1 MEVKWLEDFIALAHS
16 QSFSRAAEDRHISQS
31 GFSRRIRSLEQW
43 VGAELV
49 DRSGFPPVLTAA
61 GRLFHEV
68 AEDVLQ
74 KLFDTRALIRTE
86 QRLPGSGLKIVAGH
100 TIALSFLP
108 AWLNTMSA
116 HFSELRA
123 RIIPTN
129 VHDSVL
135 MLVNGSCELMF
146 AYHHP
151 DLPLHLD
158 PLRYE
163 SLTVGRDVLMPVCK
177 PRPPSGPL
185 YKLPG
190 TARKPVPHIS
200 YAETTYFGRCV
211 AHLLAH
217 GASTTF
223 LRTRYE
229 SDMADVLK
237 QMALVGEGVAWLPT
251 SLIAAELAEGTLV
264 GAGAAAWTVDLEL
277 RVYRDASNRD
287 ELIERLWSHLKSIY

>member
-1 MEVKWLEDFIALAHS
+1 MTTDTK
-16 QSFSRAAEDRHISQS
+16 
-31 GFSRRIRSLEQW
+31 W

-49 DRSGFPPVLTAA
+49 DRSGL
-61 GRLFHEV
+61 R
-68 AEDVLQ
+68 
-74 KLFDTRALIRTE
+74 
-86 QRLPGSGLKIVAGH
+86 IVAGH

-108 AWLNTMSA
+108 TWLNTMSA

-151 DLPLHLD
+151 GLPLHLD

-177 PRPPSGPL
+177 PKSPSGPL

-190 TARKPVPHIS
+190 TARKPLPHIS

-211 AHLLAH
+211 AHLLARWSDCVKPARIWCA
-217 GASTTF
+217 AS
-223 LRTRYE
+223 
-229 SDMADVLK
+229 
-237 QMALVGEGVAWLPT
+237 
-251 SLIAAELAEGTLV
+251 
-264 GAGAAAWTVDLEL
+264 GAANGGDECDLWAGGRQGRLQHRALHE
-277 RVYRDASNRD
+277 RHRSRDR
-287 ELIERLWSHLKSIY
+287 